1 MIDVVRYDGLL
12 DCKDS
17 GVSNAVTE
25 RLLKS
30 QNSLN

>member
-1 MIDVVRYDGLL
+1 LGDRRR
-12 DCKDS
+12 KDS